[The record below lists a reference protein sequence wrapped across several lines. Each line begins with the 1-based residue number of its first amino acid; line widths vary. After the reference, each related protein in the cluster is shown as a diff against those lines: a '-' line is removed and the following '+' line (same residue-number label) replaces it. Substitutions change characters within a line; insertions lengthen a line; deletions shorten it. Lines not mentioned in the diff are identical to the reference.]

1 MSDIAQKI
9 LSQASLLRVPSL
21 PELLLCELEA
31 FGQANV
37 LENGHNTDLESLV
50 AGDLFLYGRLLAGSA
65 VVDNNAYYSPAR
77 MAQKHG
83 YHNLKM
89 MVRQTAAAMSFSRPS
104 ADQLRFMKQLYLQS
118 VLTRSLAQQIARV
131 VLPESKDKLRQ
142 VEQAAFCGLFLN
154 VGALLLEQGFSRQY
168 LGMLHQS
175 ENTSSLLL
183 AEQKE
188 FGIDHGALGAT
199 LLASWGIDGFCCD
212 ALRYHHLDINQI
224 LDATPLVKIAWL
236 ANQLTDEKENPEA
249 RVWANTLFE
258 IQEESLLK
266 ITDTAR
272 TAVKNN
278 LKSFNIT
285 FSTTR
290 YLPLPVSEEEYIL
303 KQEKF
308 ALKQLRLR
316 SEADNLFALAKE
328 SLFCTDEHGLVK
340 PEKFGQAI
348 SASSR
353 MLFGPCESLLFA
365 LSDDGEFLRC
375 ITATSAIEQE
385 ALDQLVI
392 RCEADRSVV
401 ARSCLHN
408 ESVLHLPLSELSV
421 IDRQL
426 LTLLGSDNY
435 CCEPLPGIQVNSP
448 CGVLVIGIP
457 GARVESYKKQS
468 YLRNDFSVALG
479 RMVSHRKEDR
489 TEVDDVAASY
499 ERRIKETIHEANN
512 PLGIIKNY
520 LQLLSMKQGEDTKI
534 QSEISFIKSEIDRV
548 SNILEKLKKKPG
560 GSDQA
565 TTLNINLLI
574 RNLVSIFS
582 GSFAA
587 ADSINIETSLDP
599 TLPEISC
606 NENALRQI
614 ITNLVKNSAEAFE
627 DGGRILV
634 KTTGNYYMNGTRYIQ
649 LIVKDNG
656 PGIAANILEKLFL
669 PDAKDCSGS
678 DPDDL
683 NISPDT
689 GSGKEITN
697 KARNINI
704 STKGGNHTGSGL
716 SIVHS
721 LTKELGGQVSCQTTY
736 SHAASEGSHGT
747 EIIVLLP
754 LSPAAHGNN
763 IAGELH

>member
-9 LSQASLLRVPSL
+9 LSQASLVRMPSL
-21 PELLLCELEA
+21 PELLLCELET
-31 FGQANV
+31 FQHGNT
-37 LENGHNTDLESLV
+37 LENGQNTDLESLV
-50 AGDLFLYGRLLAGSA
+50 AGDLFLYGRLLASSA
-65 VVDNNAYYSPAR
+65 VADNNAYYSPAR
-77 MAQKHG
+77 LVQQHG
-83 YHNLKM
+83 YDNLKM

-118 VLTRSLAQQIARV
+118 LLTRSLAQQIARD

-154 VGALLLEQGFSRQY
+154 IGALTLEQGFSRQY
-168 LGMLHQS
+168 LDMLRQS
-175 ENTSSLLL
+175 ENTSALLM

-188 FGIDHGALGAT
+188 FGIDHGALGAA
-199 LLASWGIDGFCCD
+199 LLASWGIDGRCCD

-249 RVWANTLFE
+249 QVWADTLFE
-258 IQEESLLK
+258 LQEDSLVK
-266 ITDTAR
+266 IRETAR
-272 TAVKNN
+272 ATVQNSS
-278 LKSFNIT
+278 KSFNIA

-290 YLPLPVSEEEYIL
+290 YLPLPVTEEEHIL

-316 SEADNLFALAKE
+316 SEADNLFALAKD
-328 SLFCTDEHGLVK
+328 SLFGADEHGLLK

-353 MLFGPCESLLFA
+353 MLFGNCESLLFV
-365 LSDDGEFLRC
+365 LSDDGKFLRC
-375 ITATSAIEQE
+375 VTATPAIEQV

-392 RCEADRSVV
+392 CCEGDRSVV

-408 ESVLHLPLSELSV
+408 EPVLRLPMADLSV

-435 CCEPLPGIQVNSP
+435 CCEPLPGFQVNSP

-468 YLRNDFSVALG
+468 YLRNDFCTALG
-479 RMVSHRKEDR
+479 RMVIHRQEDR

-548 SNILEKLKKKPG
+548 SNILEKLKEKPG

-565 TTLNINLLI
+565 TTLNINLVI

-587 ADSINIETSLDP
+587 AESINIETNLDP
-599 TLPEISC
+599 ALPEINC
-606 NENALRQI
+606 NENAVRQI

-627 DGGRILV
+627 DGGTILV
-634 KTTGNYYMNGTRYIQ
+634 KTAGNYYMNGTRYIQ
-649 LIVKDNG
+649 VIVKDNG
-656 PGIAANILEKLFL
+656 PGIAANILKKLFL
-669 PDAKDCSGS
+669 PDAENSNGNSPHHLNVSSGKNTVS
-678 DPDDL
+678 
-683 NISPDT
+683 NIS
-689 GSGKEITN
+689 S
-697 KARNINI
+697 NI
-704 STKGGNHTGSGL
+704 STKGGSHTGSGL

-721 LTKELGGQVSCQTTY
+721 LAKELGGQVSCQTTRFQ
-736 SHAASEGSHGT
+736 ETGQDSHGT
-747 EIIVLLP
+747 EITVLLP
-754 LSPAAHGNN
+754 VSSVGDSNT
-763 IAGELH
+763 ISGDLH